1 MDYRSKILEFMQNN
15 VESNADFIV
24 WVKTFP
30 EMQQVELMRELNRM
44 TEEKANEIGLNM
56 KEYIPNYEKADETL
70 NTFEDAILNKR
81 ILKDYIKSLNVEQE
95 KLKTKMI
102 HDIEESKIYVIS
114 SILNNAPNALEMKR
128 IAKQMIAVEKKF
140 GVYNS
145 ETWEGIE

>member
-1 MDYRSKILEFMQNN
+1 
-15 VESNADFIV
+15 
-24 WVKTFP
+24 
-30 EMQQVELMRELNRM
+30 
-44 TEEKANEIGLNM
+44 M